1 MERFEDC
8 DNEPVEVGV
17 FLPSDDPPV
26 VYVRFTG
33 DGIRHFDAAGAE
45 QLAAML
51 TACAQV
57 VRRKA
62 TPSS

>member
-17 FLPSDDPPV
+17 FLPRDEPPL

-33 DGIRHFDAAGAE
+33 DGVRSFDAAGAE
-45 QLAAML
+45 RLAAAL
-51 TACAQV
+51 TACAQTI
-57 VRRKA
+57 RQMTA
-62 TPSS
+62 S